1 MSGVLLEK
9 SIDKSRE
16 LVSFVVGNGESRS
29 GFDLNKLNDYESW
42 ACNLAALEFNAT
54 NAVAA
59 DRYIVA
65 KLIKENFQGN
75 LWTRED
81 NKSLY
86 GTHENVKYFPPLPYK
101 GDHKYDQQIH
111 WGSGLNAAMMACA
124 QDKKMICFLGFDL
137 YGTVTDPSK
146 VNNIYKNQDGYS
158 DANSR
163 AVDPRHWI
171 YQFERLFK
179 LYPQT
184 SFVFIKRLDYPRAN
198 WDEFTNVYFD
208 TYENLH
214 HYLKEL
220 NWPIFDSLFVGM

>member
-1 MSGVLLEK
+1 VSGVLLEK
-9 SIDKSRE
+9 SIDKSKE
-16 LVSFVVGNGESRS
+16 LISFVVGNGESRG
-29 GFDLNKLNDYESW
+29 GFDLHRLDQHETW
-42 ACNLAALEFNAT
+42 ACNLSALDFDAEH
-54 NAVAA
+54 AVAA
-59 DRYIVA
+59 DRYIVNA
-65 KLIKENFQGN
+65 LIKQQCSATI
-75 LWTRED
+75 WTRED
-81 NKSLY
+81 NRSLY
-86 GTHENVKYFPPLPYK
+86 EKHEHVKYFPPLPYK

-124 QDKKMICFLGFDL
+124 KDKQMICFLGFDL
-137 YGTVTDPSK
+137 YGTVEDPTK
-146 VNNIYKNQDGYS
+146 INNIYKNQDGYS

-198 WDEFTNVYFD
+198 WDEFPNVYFD

-214 HYLKEL
+214 YYLNEIRD
-220 NWPIFDSLFVGM
+220 PVVGTIA

>member
-9 SIDKSRE
+9 SINRDVEST
-16 LVSFVVGNGESRS
+16 SFVVGNGESRA
-29 GFDLNKLNDYESW
+29 GFNLNRLNNHRTW
-42 ACNLAALEFNAT
+42 ACNLSALEFNSL

-59 DRYIVA
+59 DRYIVDS
-65 KLIKENFQGN
+65 LIKQQYTGTV
-75 LWTRED
+75 WTRVD
-81 NKSLY
+81 NRRFY
-86 GTHENVKYFPPLPYK
+86 NTVENINYFPGLPYQ

-124 QDKKMICFLGFDL
+124 EDKKTVCFLGFDL
-137 YGTVTDPSK
+137 YGTVTDPAK
-146 VNNIYKNQDGYS
+146 INNIYKNQDGYS

-171 YQFERLFK
+171 YQFEQLFK

-198 WDEFTNVYFD
+198 WDEYPNVYFD

-214 HYLKEL
+214 YYLNEIHE
-220 NWPIFDSLFVGM
+220 PIVGTIA

>member
-9 SIDKSRE
+9 SINRD
-16 LVSFVVGNGESRS
+16 VDATSFVVGNGESRS
-29 GFDLNKLNDYESW
+29 GFDLNRLNDHRSW
-42 ACNLAALEFNAT
+42 ACNLSALEFNSG

-59 DRYIVA
+59 DRYIVNA
-65 KLIKENFQGN
+65 LLEKNYAGTI
-75 LWTRED
+75 WTRAD
-81 NKSLY
+81 NSVLY
-86 GTHENVKYFPPLPYK
+86 QQYDHVQYFPSLPYQ
-101 GDHKYDQQIH
+101 GDHKFDQQIH
-111 WGSGLNAAMMACA
+111 WGSGLNAAMIACSEN
-124 QDKKMICFLGFDL
+124 KKTICFLGFDL
-137 YGTVTDPSK
+137 YGTVTDPAK
-146 VNNIYKNQDGYS
+146 VNNIYKNHDGYS

-198 WDEFTNVYFD
+198 WDEHPNVYFD

-214 HYLKEL
+214 YYLNEIHS
-220 NWPIFDSLFVGM
+220 PVVGTIA